1 MSEVNYIRHL
11 NGILRKFS
19 EDDNISSSHRSLYLA
34 LFELWNQKHFP
45 RAIMVNRKQ
54 VMSLAKI
61 RSRTTYHKLLR
72 ELKMWGYLQYHPSTS
87 PQIGTLVDMFRF
99 DTLPDQNMDRTCSI
113 SEQVPVQKMVSFN
126 KHNNKRILNSFKQF
140 CPENEQVV
148 IAYFKSEKR
157 GSLEARKFYNFYE
170 SIGWK
175 LNGKNPITNW
185 KACAQ
190 NWMIKAD
197 EIKNEKRSGSPS
209 QIKDRLKSS
218 RYKNYGEPL

>member
-34 LFELWNQKHFP
+34 FFELWNQKHFP
-45 RAIMVNRKQ
+45 RTIMVNRKQ

-72 ELKMWGYLQYHPSTS
+72 ELKMWGYLHYRPSSS
-87 PQIGTLVDMFRF
+87 PQIGTLVELFTF
-99 DTLPDQNMDRTCSI
+99 DILPEQKMDKPCSI

-126 KHNNKRILNSFKQF
+126 KHNNKHIINSFKQT
-140 CPENEQVV
+140 CPKNEQVV
-148 IAYFKSEKR
+148 IAYFESEKR
-157 GSLEARKFYNFYE
+157 SSLEAKKFFNFYE

-175 LNGKNPITNW
+175 LNGKHPITNW
-185 KACAQ
+185 KACAR

-197 EIKNEKRSGSPS
+197 EIKNDQKFNAPS
-209 QIKDRLKSS
+209 FIRDNLNTSQD
-218 RYKNYGEPL
+218 KNYGEPL

>member
-1 MSEVNYIRHL
+1 MV
-11 NGILRKFS
+11 
-19 EDDNISSSHRSLYLA
+19 SS
-34 LFELWNQKHFP
+34 
-45 RAIMVNRKQ
+45 KQ

-61 RSRTTYHKLLR
+61 RSRTTYHKLLQ
-72 ELKMWGYLQYHPSTS
+72 ELKFWGYLQYHPSTS
-87 PQIGTLVDMFRF
+87 PKNGSLVEMFRF
-99 DTLPDQNMDRTCSI
+99 DTPIIQKMDRI
-113 SEQVPVQKMVSFN
+113 SSETEQLPVQKMVTFN

-197 EIKNEKRSGSPS
+197 EIKNDQNSKAPS
-209 QIKDRLKSS
+209 QIKDRFQSG
-218 RYKNYGEPL
+218 RNKNYGEPL